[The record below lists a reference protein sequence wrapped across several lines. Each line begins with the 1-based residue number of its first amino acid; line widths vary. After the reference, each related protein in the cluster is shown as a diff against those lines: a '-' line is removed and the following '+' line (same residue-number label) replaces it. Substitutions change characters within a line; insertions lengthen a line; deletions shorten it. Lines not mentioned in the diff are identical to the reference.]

1 MLAYGKEGENDL
13 EINRFA
19 SYPYVQP
26 IGDVWIGSVSG
37 GTVTVVTGDIG
48 SIAVEFGNGVGVTVS
63 VLVAVTGAGAEA
75 EAGSIAGVVTTTGL
89 DAPAV

>member
-1 MLAYGKEGENDL
+1 M
-13 EINRFA
+13 
-19 SYPYVQP
+19 
-26 IGDVWIGSVSG
+26 
-37 GTVTVVTGDIG
+37 VVTGDIG

-75 EAGSIAGVVTTTGL
+75 EAGSIAGVVITTGL